1 MSDYDIP
8 ACKRDKNISI
18 ETEDTETDS
27 DKKYEKSAFIS
38 LITSPNYK
46 MAIIIFILFI
56 FLMSNMFIEMVLA
69 KISSSL
75 VEGNNPTSKG
85 IIILGSMLAILY
97 LLLEMLNTGG
107 II

>member
-1 MSDYDIP
+1 MSDYDVP
-8 ACKRDKNISI
+8 ACKRDKDSVI
-18 ETEDTETDS
+18 EIEDLETDP

-56 FLMSNMFIEMVLA
+56 FLMSNMFIEMVLS

-85 IIILGSMLAILY
+85 IIVLGAMLVVLY
-97 LLLEMLNTGG
+97 LLLEMLNKGG
-107 II
+107 VI

>member
-8 ACKRDKNISI
+8 ACKRDKNAELEDVEDI
-18 ETEDTETDS
+18 EDPE
-27 DKKYEKSAFIS
+27 KKYVKSGFVA

-56 FLMSNMFIEMVLA
+56 FLMSNMFIEMFLA
-69 KISSSL
+69 KLSPSF

-85 IIILGSMLAILY
+85 IMVLGAMLVILY
-97 LLLEMLNTGG
+97 LLFDMLNNGG
-107 II
+107 VI